1 MDAGEGKRREKSKR
15 EKPQSKI
22 WMQEEERKEKSPKE
36 RSRRARFGCR
46 RRKEEK
52 KVQERENVE
61 LMLDAGEGKRREK
74 SKKEKPWNSFRMH
87 EKEKKKVRKARRNKA
102 RIGLYIIKKNN
113 YVHKTEIK
121 VKVLNNLDF
130 VQEM

>member
-1 MDAGEGKRREKSKR
+1 
-15 EKPQSKI
+15 
-22 WMQEEERKEKSPKE
+22 MQEKERKE
-36 RSRRARFGCR
+36 
-46 RRKEEK
+46 
-52 KVQERENVE
+52 
-61 LMLDAGEGKRREK
+61 
-74 SKKEKPWNSFRMH
+74 
-87 EKEKKKVRKARRNKA
+87 KVRKARRNKA